1 MGRFPPFTRRSLLS
15 RDEATGTR
23 ACKLNKASCHEL
35 SAAALRIEQ
44 GARTGP
50 ARSAPVAL
58 WLVAAR
64 PIEPLKGG
72 TMPKISLGIQ

>member
-35 SAAALRIEQ
+35 SAAALLSRDE
-44 GARTGP
+44 ATGTRACKLNKELP
-50 ARSAPVAL
+50 
-58 WLVAAR
+58 
-64 PIEPLKGG
+64 
-72 TMPKISLGIQ
+72 